1 MKKRHG
7 DPEFDPEE
15 IEEMDPLGEQGFA
28 EGGFADAPDGG
39 PDFSADELLD
49 DSFEKPNAHG
59 AGQKV
64 AGVPEEELHEPNT
77 SSDQRPDSDGVV
89 IRVRGGDLK
98 GDPAVGGTRPHDLG

>member
-28 EGGFADAPDGG
+28 EAGFADAPDGG
-39 PDFSADELLD
+39 PDFNADELLD
-49 DSFEKPNAHG
+49 DSFEKPDAQG

-64 AGVPEEELHEPNT
+64 AGVSEEAMHEANT

-89 IRVRGGDLK
+89 IRVRGGEGK
-98 GDPAVGGTRPHDLG
+98 GDPAVGGTRTRGRE

>member
-1 MKKRHG
+1 MNKRRG

-28 EGGFADAPDGG
+28 ESGFVDAPDGS
-39 PDFSADELLD
+39 PDFSADEQLD
-49 DSFEKPNAHG
+49 DSFEKPDATS

-64 AGVPEEELHEPNT
+64 AGISEDEMAEPST
-77 SSDQRPDSDGVV
+77 PSDQRPDSSGVV

-98 GDPAVGGTRPHDLG
+98 GDPAVGGTRPRDRG